1 MNRVVVALFLIL
13 IVSTPADSAGQT
25 APPASPAAA
34 GDAKALDAYK
44 PYPYPGQAS
53 GQPPAPAAPTGDG
66 DRLNLDGRL
75 GAGANL
81 RISDGL
87 AGRSGLS
94 LRWWVHRHVGLQADI
109 AAGLWSGKVM
119 DGLSGE
125 KQERRE
131 IVPRLSF
138 VFPVVAS
145 KWAHFFV
152 SAASGL
158 LVSKPPKEAT
168 GIGVEAGAGAGVE
181 FMPIKDPHVSI
192 EFSGGASYFAHKSA
206 TLGSGA
212 TTSFSTGINY
222 YF

>member
-1 MNRVVVALFLIL
+1 MNRVMIAPFLMLTIL
-13 IVSTPADSAGQT
+13 TPTASAAQT
-25 APPASPAAA
+25 AGTPSAPQSSPAAW
-34 GDAKALDAYK
+34 
-44 PYPYPGQAS
+44 
-53 GQPPAPAAPTGDG
+53 GDG
-66 DRLNLDGRL
+66 DRLNLDGKV

-81 RISDGL
+81 RISEGL
-87 AGRSGLS
+87 SGRSGLS
-94 LRWWVHRHVGLQADI
+94 LRWWVHRYVGLQADV
-109 AAGLWSGKVM
+109 ALGLWSGKVT

-138 VFPVVAS
+138 IFPVAAS

-152 SAASGL
+152 SASSGL
-158 LVSKPPKEAT
+158 LVSKSPKEAT
-168 GIGVEAGAGAGVE
+168 GVGVEAGAGAGVE

-192 EFSGGASYFAHKSA
+192 ELLGGVSYYAHKSA

-212 TTSFSTGINY
+212 ATSFATGVNY